1 METVIKVICGAL
13 IAVILGLAL
22 RQQGKDMALLLSI
35 AVCCMVAA
43 VGISY
48 LTPVVDFIQ
57 ELSSNSGTD
66 PQFLRILLK
75 SVGIGIVAE
84 LSGLICTDAGNAAL
98 AKTIQILATAV
109 ILWLSLP
116 LMQALL
122 ELVRKIMEEA

>member
-84 LSGLICTDAGNAAL
+84 LSGLICTDAGNTAL

>member
-13 IAVILGLAL
+13 IALILGLAL
-22 RQQGKDMALLLSI
+22 RHQGKDMTLLLSI
-35 AVCCMVAA
+35 AVCCMVAV

-48 LTPVVDFIQ
+48 LSPVVDFVQ
-57 ELSSNSGTD
+57 QLHESTGTD

-75 SVGIGIVAE
+75 AVGIGIVAE
-84 LSGLICTDAGNAAL
+84 LAGLICVDAGNAAL